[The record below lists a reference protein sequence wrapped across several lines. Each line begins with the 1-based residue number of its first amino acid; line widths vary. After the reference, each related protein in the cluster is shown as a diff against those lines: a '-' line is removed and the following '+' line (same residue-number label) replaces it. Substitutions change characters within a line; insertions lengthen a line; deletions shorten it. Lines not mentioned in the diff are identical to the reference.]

1 MLTRVV
7 GTIIERLTAP
17 PLALKVHGALL
28 LVVSLILA
36 DTGRGAWWFGPV
48 SVAILLWPL
57 LRGSRFVWWVH
68 VLGLGFVLAGAGGA
82 YDKVVHGPPGFDVF
96 LDLPT
101 YVAATVSIGIAWLL
115 LFVPSVR
122 AFCNEYPR
130 RNAFIFAVGVYLLAS
145 VPAIA
150 LGLDSRVPSPWR
162 VEETRGAIFVGSA
175 EQGPVAFYVAD
186 RRQRVCLIGL
196 AATYTSRSCMHKSHL
211 LRYPSQM
218 HVDDVLAGVVPREVE
233 RVEVVTDSGA
243 HAVEMIEDERVSVD
257 VYFVVDTPFGEI
269 RRVVG
274 YDRSGAEVLRA
285 E

>member
-1 MLTRVV
+1 MLARLL
-7 GTIIERLTAP
+7 GTIIERFSAP
-17 PLALKVHGALL
+17 PLALKVHGALMFAAS
-28 LVVSLILA
+28 LVLA
-36 DTGRGAWWFGPV
+36 DTGRGGWWFGPA

-68 VLGLGFVLAGAGGA
+68 LLGLGFVLAGAGGA
-82 YDKVVHGPPGFDVF
+82 YGKVVHGPPGFDVF

-101 YVAATVSIGIAWLL
+101 YVATTLAIGTAWLL

-150 LGLDSRVPSPWR
+150 LGLDSRVPSPWK
-162 VEETRGAIFVGSA
+162 VDETRGAIFVGSA
-175 EQGPVAFYVAD
+175 EQGPVALYVAD
-186 RRQRVCLIGL
+186 RRDRVCLIGL
-196 AATYTSRSCMHKSHL
+196 APSHTSRSCTAKSHL
-211 LRYPSQM
+211 LRNPSSL

-243 HAVEMIEDERVSVD
+243 HAVEMIEDERVEVD
-257 VYFVVDTPFGEI
+257 VYLVVDTPFEEI

-274 YDRSGAEVLRA
+274 YDRSGAALLRA